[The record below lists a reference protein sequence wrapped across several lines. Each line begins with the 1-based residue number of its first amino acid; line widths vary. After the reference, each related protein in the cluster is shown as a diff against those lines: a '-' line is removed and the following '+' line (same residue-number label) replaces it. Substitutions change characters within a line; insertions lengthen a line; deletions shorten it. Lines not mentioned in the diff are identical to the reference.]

1 LDGRTTAVAY
11 GSRLIFD
18 GLGIWDKIGHT
29 AEPILDIRVF
39 ERDSPY
45 AVFYDHRDVGAVPMG
60 YIVENKV
67 LRQGIFHRAQELAD
81 HLTWISPATVEAT
94 DRQPHKAIVRLTDG
108 RILEAALIIGAEGR
122 LSPTREEANIGNFQW
137 SYHQAALIA
146 HTQHEK
152 PHQGSAWEIFQP
164 QGPFAIL
171 PLRTCPETGAFR
183 SGLVWT
189 GSRADI
195 ERLLALDDTAI
206 SRELE
211 ELFPYFGK
219 IRISGKRWSYPL
231 AAMVA
236 KQTVDHRLAIVGDA
250 AHVVHPVAGQGV
262 NLGWR
267 DAQELARVLAQ
278 AKQLGLDIGSKSM
291 LQNYQRRRRVD
302 TLSILA
308 LTDGMVRLFSNHSS
322 ILSFLRTTGLGIVN
336 QIPPLKRRL
345 IKRAMGIGVE
355 S

>member
-1 LDGRTTAVAY
+1 
-11 GSRLIFD
+11 
-18 GLGIWDKIGHT
+18 
-29 AEPILDIRVF
+29 
-39 ERDSPY
+39 
-45 AVFYDHRDVGAVPMG
+45 MG

-67 LRQGIFHRAQELAD
+67 LRQGIFHRAHELVDRLA
-81 HLTWISPATVEAT
+81 WIAPAMVETT
-94 DRQPHKAIVRLTDG
+94 DRQSHKAIVRLTDG
-108 RILEAALIIGAEGR
+108 RIVEAALIIGAEGR
-122 LSPTREEANIGNFQW
+122 LSPTREKAGIENFHW

-171 PLRTCPETGAFR
+171 PMRCCPQTGAYR

-189 GSRADI
+189 GSREDI

-211 ELFPYFGK
+211 ELFPYFGTIK
-219 IRISGKRWSYPL
+219 ISGKRWSYPL
-231 AAMVA
+231 SAMVA
-236 KQTVDHRLAIVGDA
+236 KQAVGHRLAIVGDA

-267 DAQELARVLAQ
+267 DAHELGCVLGQ
-278 AKQLGLDIGSKSM
+278 AKQLGLDLGSKSI

-308 LTDGMVRLFSNHSS
+308 LTDGMVRLFSNRSS
-322 ILSFLRTTGLGIVN
+322 ILSFLRNAGLGAVN

-345 IKRAMGIGVE
+345 IKRAMGI
-355 S
+355 